1 MQAIVLEELFLDVLA
16 NIGIDI
22 SKIIEKLIIRD
33 WKKNIDVIK
42 EIENEVEDYLM
53 AHRKS
58 LGVDI
63 TFDAIDI
70 ILEKCL
76 KVAKNNF

>member
-1 MQAIVLEELFLDVLA
+1 M
-16 NIGIDI
+16 
-22 SKIIEKLIIRD
+22 
-33 WKKNIDVIK
+33 
-42 EIENEVEDYLM
+42 ENVVEDYLM

-63 TFDAIDI
+63 TFDDLDV

>member
-1 MQAIVLEELFLDVLA
+1 M
-16 NIGIDI
+16 
-22 SKIIEKLIIRD
+22 S
-33 WKKNIDVIK
+33 
-42 EIENEVEDYLM
+42 
-53 AHRKS
+53 HRKS

-63 TFDAIDI
+63 TFDDLDI

>member
-1 MQAIVLEELFLDVLA
+1 M
-16 NIGIDI
+16 
-22 SKIIEKLIIRD
+22 SKKRRD

-42 EIENEVEDYLM
+42 EMENEVEDYLM

-63 TFDAIDI
+63 TFDDLDA